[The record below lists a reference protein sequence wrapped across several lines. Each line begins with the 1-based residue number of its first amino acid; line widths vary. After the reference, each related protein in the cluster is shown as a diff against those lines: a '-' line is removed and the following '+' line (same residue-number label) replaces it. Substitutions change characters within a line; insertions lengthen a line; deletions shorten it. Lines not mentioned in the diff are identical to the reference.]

1 MADKE
6 IAQIHCFT
14 PADTLEI
21 LPRGDQATKRPQ
33 KNTENRGFTQKKI
46 PKQRHI
52 GTEIRRF
59 FTAYRS

>member
-21 LPRGDQATKRPQ
+21 LPRSRAVG
-33 KNTENRGFTQKKI
+33 KI
-46 PKQRHI
+46 VK
-52 GTEIRRF
+52 
-59 FTAYRS
+59 A